1 MKYIEESIKQALSY
15 IKDVDGC
22 GCKDEDCLNIATNSL
37 RRALQRIA
45 ELKEMDVE
53 GGKKNK

>member
-22 GCKDEDCLNIATNSL
+22 GCQDEDCLNIATNSL

-53 GGKKNK
+53 GGKK